1 MELKKKYKTLDY
13 NQFDND
19 VKKCLSPIIAKLSK
33 ENTISCIE
41 NIKNLFHSYDKINS
55 NIKKGNIKI
64 SKENKI
70 FQEHMNKYQIYKKFI
85 ENSNKH
91 KNNAKKISQIDNLV
105 LEYLKKGYK
114 VPNIS
119 HNLFKKS
126 PLNYSGL
133 AVRNYFNKF
142 IKEEKRQIT
151 DKEKN
156 LDFLYR
162 LHHNVKTLKKMM
174 HSKDYA
180 QSPNKNSTIASQ
192 DASNFESPENSVKY
206 TRNFNNS
213 ILRNIHIEE
222 KKRVLSEK
230 KKLSKNN
237 TKNSI
242 NNLTIYLQSKSIDN
256 DENFNELNDYE
267 KKRIKNLI
275 KEADS
280 LKSYKGFVEK
290 ALTDKNFFKIIDN
303 NDIDLTKINQIK
315 QNDLENEKV
324 NSFNSKINKK
334 KSSISIKKAKKKV
347 NFAELD
353 ETSLSSPSPPEL
365 SSSKSLN
372 LNKNKS
378 KENVPLPV
386 VINDK
391 HSILQPQMNYIRN
404 NKDHKKTVI
413 GSKKYKNKI
422 LAFINQA
429 NNSKGNKRLSFPI
442 NPFIGNK
449 FLKTAKENNTININI
464 TNINNNNNANNTNNA
479 NNMDNSIVKK
489 SSFKKYKIK
498 NLKRCNTLNFKSA
511 FKFNTN
517 KYMKKEDNSNKEEN
531 LNALYNKINTQIN
544 ADDNFISEF
553 KKYFIKN
560 KDISEKSLDKY
571 INRKYEIN
579 DFINFCSTIDQKVKS
594 SNIMNNWKRNYL
606 KIGKLDE
613 RKAIL
618 KEEGNKDY
626 VIKHSLHDFLNSID
640 GKRKY
645 YEYKC
650 DDFDLNQQY
659 N

>member
-13 NQFDND
+13 NKLDNE

-41 NIKNLFHSYDKINS
+41 NIKNLFHSYDKTNS
-55 NIKKGNIKI
+55 NIKKNNIEI
-64 SKENKI
+64 SKENKV
-70 FQEHMNKYQIYKKFI
+70 FQEHMDKYHTYKNFI

-91 KNNAKKISQIDNLV
+91 KNNTKQSSHIDNLV
-105 LEYLKKGYK
+105 LEYLKKGYR

-119 HNLFKKS
+119 HNLFKKN

-133 AVRNYFNKF
+133 DVRNYFNKL

-162 LHHNVKTLKKMM
+162 LNYNVKTLKNMK
-174 HSKDYA
+174 HSEFKDYV
-180 QSPNKNSTIASQ
+180 QSSNKNSTIVSQ
-192 DASNFESPENSVKY
+192 DDSNFYSPEKSVKY
-206 TRNFNNS
+206 TKSFNNS

-222 KKRVLSEK
+222 KKRVFSEK

-237 TKNSI
+237 I
-242 NNLTIYLQSKSIDN
+242 NYMNIYLKNKSIDN

-280 LKSYKGFVEK
+280 LKNYKAFVEN
-290 ALTDKNFFKIIDN
+290 ALNNKNFFKIIDN
-303 NDIDLTKINQIK
+303 NDIDLDKINQIK
-315 QNDLENEKV
+315 QNNIENEKV
-324 NSFNSKINKK
+324 NIFNSKRNKM
-334 KSSISIKKAKKKV
+334 KSSISIKKVKKKV
-347 NFAELD
+347 NFADLD

-365 SSSKSLN
+365 SSSKSIYT
-372 LNKNKS
+372 NKNKS
-378 KENVPLPV
+378 KQDIPLPLV
-386 VINDK
+386 LNDK
-391 HSILQPQMNYIRN
+391 NSMSPPQTNYIRN
-404 NKDHKKTVI
+404 NKIHKKTVTV
-413 GSKKYKNKI
+413 SKKYKNKI
-422 LAFINQA
+422 MAFINKA
-429 NNSKGNKRLSFPI
+429 SKFKANKRLSFPI
-442 NPFIGNK
+442 NSFIDNN
-449 FLKTAKENNTININI
+449 FLKTVKENNPLNINI
-464 TNINNNNNANNTNNA
+464 TNIYNNINNNTNNE
-479 NNMDNSIVKK
+479 NNVENSIGKK
-489 SSFKKYKIK
+489 SILKKYKIK
-498 NLKRCNTLNFKSA
+498 NLKRSNTLNIKNA
-511 FKFNTN
+511 FKFNSN
-517 KYMKKEDNSNKEEN
+517 KYMKNEDNSNKEEK

-544 ADDNFISEF
+544 ADDNFIAEF
-553 KKYFIKN
+553 KKYFMKN

-571 INRKYEIN
+571 INRKYEMN
-579 DFINFCSTIDQKVKS
+579 DFINFCSTIDQKVKN

-606 KIGKLDE
+606 KIGKLDD